1 MYTLIILI
9 LILFISSKNI
19 EKVNSSY
26 LNSSLELKQS
36 DSNYQ
41 LLNPIS
47 IQTITEKGINEI
59 ISFTFK
65 SINNENIKKGIYN
78 LRENA
83 EMISIN
89 VDFEKR
95 DNGKIIENDAT
106 YIINNNQ
113 IIFKFNL
120 FKNQELKVTL
130 NIQYK
135 EKYNILYREEHI
147 FVQEFFKGKCQFY
160 FISDFKFKNLG
171 LQYDSFIK
179 INETTFKYDND
190 CPSTI
195 IDDYLRLTPKK
206 ILWNTYF
213 EISFIPKSNI
223 NLIIPKY
230 YFGGPNNDFT
240 EYLAYTSIPH
250 FDVEKESSDSHFII
264 NYIPNRKKKFD
275 FKLNSIFSIYSS
287 NNWNEMDL
295 KKYVTIHQRK
305 SQLI

>member
-65 SINNENIKKGIYN
+65 SFNNENIKKGIYN

-147 FVQEFFKGKCQFY
+147 FC
-160 FISDFKFKNLG
+160 SR
-171 LQYDSFIK
+171 SF
-179 INETTFKYDND
+179 
-190 CPSTI
+190 
-195 IDDYLRLTPKK
+195 
-206 ILWNTYF
+206 
-213 EISFIPKSNI
+213 
-223 NLIIPKY
+223 
-230 YFGGPNNDFT
+230 
-240 EYLAYTSIPH
+240 
-250 FDVEKESSDSHFII
+250 
-264 NYIPNRKKKFD
+264 
-275 FKLNSIFSIYSS
+275 
-287 NNWNEMDL
+287 
-295 KKYVTIHQRK
+295 
-305 SQLI
+305 